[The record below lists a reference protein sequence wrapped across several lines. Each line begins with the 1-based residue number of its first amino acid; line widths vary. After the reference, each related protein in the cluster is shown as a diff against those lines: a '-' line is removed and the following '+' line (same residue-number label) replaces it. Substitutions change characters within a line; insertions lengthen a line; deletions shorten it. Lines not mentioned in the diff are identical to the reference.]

1 MTGRCNI
8 CGWHDR
14 FLRLDRGREGTVCRN
29 CGSTSRNR
37 AVAFVLARVLD
48 ENQAVFRW
56 QYRTSTRML
65 ESSARGALAMY
76 FRLKF
81 DYYGTEFDPAK
92 IAAGTHPREYADF
105 QKLHYDTDSF
115 DLVVASDVF
124 EHIRRDAEAM
134 REVER
139 VLKPGGYLILTVP
152 YDHER
157 AQTIQRVDTSG
168 PTDVHLLPPR
178 YHGGG
183 GHTLAYREYG
193 RDLMDLM
200 GTAKLSVERVAV
212 DQPDLGITPQSVFVA
227 RKEQSI
233 ALSEPR
239 HLRPGSTGPMIPFRL
254 FVACKYLSNPFG
266 RVADLCPINMTR
278 GVPQLMR
285 DARNARR
292 RKFA

>member
-8 CGWHDR
+8 CGWSDR

-29 CGSTSRNR
+29 CGSSSRNR

-48 ENQAVFRW
+48 EDQPVFRW
-56 QYRTSTRML
+56 TYRLKTRML

-76 FRLKF
+76 FRRKF

-92 IAAGTHPREYADF
+92 IAEGTNPREYADF
-105 QKLHYDTDSF
+105 QKLHYDEDIF
-115 DLVVASDVF
+115 DFVVASDVF

-134 REVER
+134 REVQR
-139 VLKPGGYLILTVP
+139 VLKPGGCLILTVP

-157 AQTIQRVDTSG
+157 AHTIQRVDTSG
-168 PTDVHLLPPR
+168 AADVHLLPPQ

-193 RDLMDLM
+193 RDLINLM
-200 GTAKLSVERVAV
+200 SAAGFFVQRGVV
-212 DQPDLGITPQSVFVA
+212 DEPDLGITPQSVFVA
-227 RKEQSI
+227 RKEQSV

-239 HLRPGSTGPMIPFRL
+239 PLRPGSTGPMIPFRL
-254 FVACKYLSNPFG
+254 FVACKYRSHPFG
-266 RVADLCPINMTR
+266 TVRDLCPEHAVR
-278 GVPQLMR
+278 GVPQLLR
-285 DARNARR
+285 DARHARR
-292 RKFA
+292 R